1 MSANDRNERPTRA
14 RGMRR
19 WFVTGVVVAALA
31 VAMFIAAIWTES
43 GKLGGTGGII
53 AVVGLIIMMVTVDAL
68 DF

>member
-1 MSANDRNERPTRA
+1 
-14 RGMRR
+14 MRR

-53 AVVGLIIMMVTVDAL
+53 AVVGLIIMAVTVDAS